1 MEGLIAKPLGKEVA
15 MFEKFTDKAR
25 QIILKAKEIAAE
37 YGHNYLGSEHLLLAL
52 LELDEIPVLVL
63 SKFGVSVEKIKNTIE
78 KQVQKGDFKGEVL
91 FSPDAKRIIEFAIEE
106 ARILHH
112 PMVGPE
118 HLFIAVVRE
127 KTGLGGRILR
137 SYGIDEYSV
146 RREVLNI
153 LGELPQKEQKKSAP
167 TPNLDKY
174 GKDLTKLARENK
186 LDPVIGREKEIDRV
200 IQILMRR
207 RKNNPVLIGEPGVG
221 KTAIVE
227 GLAQRIVEG
236 KVPEPLRNKRIVAL
250 DMAALVAGTKYRG
263 QFEERLKNILKEL
276 EKNPDIILFI
286 DELHTIVG
294 AGSAEG
300 SIDASNILK
309 PALARG
315 EIQVI
320 GATTLDEYRK
330 YIEKDGALE
339 RRFQPVMVEAPS
351 VEDAKK
357 IVLGLKDRFEEYHGV
372 EYTLDALEKAVE
384 LAEKYINDR
393 QLPDKAIDV
402 IDEAGSLV
410 KIRNYE
416 LPPELK
422 QLQEQIKEL
431 DAKKRQAAQEQ
442 DYETAFQLREKEIKL
457 RARFEKLKQQWEE
470 NLKKNRPKV
479 TVDDVAEVISRWTG
493 IPVKRLTETEM
504 QKLLNIENELKK
516 RVLEQDHAV
525 EAVAKAI
532 RRSRIGL
539 HRKKRPIGVFL
550 FLGPTGV
557 GKTETAKALAEYL
570 FGSEDALIRFDM
582 SEFMEKHTV
591 SKLVGAPPGYVGYEE
606 GGQLTERVRRRPYSV
621 ILLDEVEKAHPDVFN
636 LFLQI
641 FDDGRLTDAYGRTV
655 DFSNTIII
663 MTSNLGARMISERA
677 RVGFE
682 QNQGLI
688 EYEEMKKNIMDQVK
702 KYFTPEF
709 LNRLD
714 DIVVFKPLSKEAV
727 AKIIDLH
734 LKEINEGLKE
744 WGVSVK
750 LHKSFVDWLIDKYYK
765 PEYGARSIKRGLQR
779 EVEELIAEELLKGNL
794 KNAGLIELKVN
805 KQGKPYIR
813 RSKKKEKTQEE
824 ETTQVS

>member
-1 MEGLIAKPLGKEVA
+1 
-15 MFEKFTDKAR
+15 MFDKFTDKAR
-25 QIILKAKEIAAE
+25 QIILKAKDIAAE
-37 YGHNYLGSEHLLLAL
+37 YGHHYLSSEHLLLAL
-52 LELDEIPVLVL
+52 LDNDEITSLVL
-63 SKFGVSVEKIKNTIE
+63 SKFGLSVEKVKKTL
-78 KQVQKGDFKGEVL
+78 QAQMTKGNFKGEIL
-91 FSPDAKRIIEFAIEE
+91 FSPDAKRIIETAIEE

-112 PMVGPE
+112 PFVGTE
-118 HLFIAVVRE
+118 HLLLAIVRE
-127 KTGLGGRILR
+127 KTGLGGRVLR
-137 SYGIDEYSV
+137 GFGLDEYSV
-146 RREVLNI
+146 RREILHL
-153 LGELPQKEQKKSAP
+153 LGEVPEQESKKSAP

-174 GKDLTKLARENK
+174 GKDLTKLAREKK
-186 LDPVIGREKEIDRV
+186 LDPVIGRDKEIERV
-200 IQILMRR
+200 IQILLRR

-236 KVPEPLRNKRIVAL
+236 KVPEPLKDKRIVAL
-250 DMAALVAGTKYRG
+250 DMAAVVAGTKYRG

-276 EKNPDIILFI
+276 EKNRNIILFI

-300 SIDASNILK
+300 SIDASNMLK

-315 EIQVI
+315 EIQLI
-320 GATTLDEYRK
+320 GATTIDEYRK
-330 YIEKDGALE
+330 HIEKDGALE
-339 RRFQPVMVEAPS
+339 RRFQPVMVNAPT

-357 IVLGLKDRFEEYHGV
+357 ILLGLKEKFENFHGV
-372 EYTLDALEKAVE
+372 EYTLDAIEKAVE
-384 LAEKYINDR
+384 LSEKYINDR

-410 KIRNYE
+410 KIRGYE
-416 LPPELK
+416 PPPELK
-422 QLQEQIKEL
+422 AIEEKIKEL
-431 DAKKRQAAQEQ
+431 EEEKRKAVEEQE
-442 DYETAFQLREKEIKL
+442 YEKAIQIRDEELR
-457 RARFEKLKQQWEE
+457 LKRKYEELKREWKE
-470 NLKKNRPKV
+470 NLEKNRPKV

-493 IPVKRLTETEM
+493 VPVKRLTQTEAE
-504 QKLLNIENELKK
+504 KLLRIEEELKK
-516 RVLEQDHAV
+516 RVLEQDHAI
-525 EAVAKAI
+525 ERIAKAL

-539 HRKKRPIGVFL
+539 HRKKRPIGVFM

-606 GGQLTERVRRRPYSV
+606 GGQLTEAVRRRPYSV

-641 FDDGRLTDAYGRTV
+641 FDDGRLTDAFGRTV

-663 MTSNLGARMISERA
+663 MTSNLGARMIAERGK
-677 RVGFE
+677 VGFE
-682 QNQGLI
+682 QESGLVD
-688 EYEEMKKNIMDQVK
+688 YEQLKKNVMEQVK
-702 KYFTPEF
+702 RYFTPEF

-714 DIVVFKPLSKEAV
+714 DIVVFKPLSREAV

-734 LKEINEGLKE
+734 LSEINKGLQE
-744 WGVSVK
+744 WGIKVK
-750 LHKSFVDWLIDKYYK
+750 LHKSFVDWLIDKYYQ

-779 EVEELIAEELLKGNL
+779 EVEELIAEELLKGAL
-794 KNAGLIELKVN
+794 KDVETVELRVN

-813 RSKKKEKTQEE
+813 RIRRKQKGKEE
-824 ETTQVS
+824 ETTEAKALS

>member
-1 MEGLIAKPLGKEVA
+1 MAG
-15 MFEKFTDKAR
+15 MFDRFTDKAR
-25 QIILKAKEIAAE
+25 QIILKAKDIAAE

-52 LELDEIPVLVL
+52 LENDELTPLVL
-63 SKFGVSVEKIKNTIE
+63 SKFGLSAEKVKKSLVSQMV
-78 KQVQKGDFKGEVL
+78 KGNFKGEIL
-91 FSPDAKRIIEFAIEE
+91 FSPDAKRIIELAIEE
-106 ARILHH
+106 GRILHH
-112 PMVGPE
+112 PYVGTE
-118 HLFIAVVRE
+118 HLLIAIVRE
-127 KTGLGGRILR
+127 KTGLGGRVLR
-137 SYGIDEYSV
+137 SFGLDEYAV
-146 RREVLNI
+146 RREILHL
-153 LGELPQKEQKKSAP
+153 LGEVPEQEQKKSAP
-167 TPNLDKY
+167 TPNLDKF
-174 GKDLTKLARENK
+174 GKDLTKMAKEGK
-186 LDPVIGREKEIDRV
+186 LDPVIGRDKEIERV
-200 IQILMRR
+200 IQILLRR

-236 KVPEPLRNKRIVAL
+236 KVPEPLKGKRIVAL
-250 DMAALVAGTKYRG
+250 DMASVVAGTKYRG

-276 EKNPDIILFI
+276 EKNRDIILFI

-300 SIDASNILK
+300 SIDASNMLK

-315 EIQVI
+315 EIQII
-320 GATTLDEYRK
+320 GATTVDEYRK
-330 YIEKDGALE
+330 HIEKDGALE
-339 RRFQPVMVEAPS
+339 RRFQPVMVNAPS

-357 IVLGLKDRFEEYHGV
+357 IVLGLKDRFEKFHGV

-384 LAEKYINDR
+384 LSDKYINDR

-402 IDEAGSLV
+402 IDEAGALV
-410 KIRNYE
+410 KIRNYS
-416 LPPELK
+416 LPSELK
-422 QLQEQIKEL
+422 VLEEKIKEL
-431 DAKKRQAAQEQ
+431 EEEKRKAVEEQ
-442 DYETAFQLREKEIKL
+442 DYERAIEIRDKELKL
-457 RARFEKLKQQWEE
+457 RAEFEEKKRQWEE

-493 IPVKRLTETEM
+493 IPVKRLTETEVE
-504 QKLLNIENELKK
+504 KLLKIEEELKK
-516 RVLEQDHAV
+516 RVLEQDHAI
-525 EAVAKAI
+525 ERIAKAL

-606 GGQLTERVRRRPYSV
+606 GGQLTELVRRRPYSV

-641 FDDGRLTDAYGRTV
+641 FDDGRLTDAFGRTV

-663 MTSNLGARMISERA
+663 MTSNLGARMIAERG

-682 QNQGLI
+682 QESGLI
-688 EYEEMKKNIMDQVK
+688 DYEEMKKNVMEQVK
-702 KYFTPEF
+702 RYFTPEF
-709 LNRLD
+709 INRLD
-714 DIVVFKPLSKEAV
+714 DIIVFKPLSREAV

-744 WGVSVK
+744 WGIKVK

-794 KNAGLIELKVN
+794 KDVDTVELLIR
-805 KQGKPYIR
+805 QGKPSLR
-813 RSKKKEKTQEE
+813 RIKKQSKEENEEKVEIT
-824 ETTQVS
+824 S

>member
-1 MEGLIAKPLGKEVA
+1 
-15 MFEKFTDKAR
+15 MFDKFTDKAR
-25 QIILKAKEIAAE
+25 QIILKAKDIATE

-52 LELDEIPVLVL
+52 LENVELTSLVL
-63 SKFGVSVEKIKNTIE
+63 TKFGLTPEKVKRSLLS
-78 KQVQKGDFKGEVL
+78 QMVKGNFKGEIL
-91 FSPDAKRIIEFAIEE
+91 FSPDAKRVIEFSIEE
-106 ARILHH
+106 AKILHH
-112 PMVGPE
+112 PFVGTE
-118 HLFIAVVRE
+118 HLLIAIVRE

-137 SYGIDEYSV
+137 SFGLDEYAI
-146 RREVLNI
+146 RREVLHI
-153 LGELPQKEQKKSAP
+153 LGEVPEQEQKKNNP
-167 TPNLDKY
+167 TPNLDKF
-174 GKDLTKLARENK
+174 GKDLTKLAREGK
-186 LDPVIGREKEIDRV
+186 LDPVIGREKEIERV
-200 IQILMRR
+200 VQILLRR

-236 KVPEPLRNKRIVAL
+236 KVPEPLKGKRIVAL
-250 DMAALVAGTKYRG
+250 DMASVVAGTKYRG

-276 EKNPDIILFI
+276 EKNRDIILFI

-300 SIDASNILK
+300 SIDASNMLK

-315 EIQVI
+315 EIQLI
-320 GATTLDEYRK
+320 GATTVDEYRK

-339 RRFQPVMVEAPS
+339 RRFQPVMVNAPS

-357 IVLGLKDRFEEYHGV
+357 ILLGLKDRFEKFHGV

-384 LAEKYINDR
+384 LSDKYINDR

-410 KIRNYE
+410 KIRSYS

-422 QLQEQIKEL
+422 ALEEKIKEL
-431 DAKKRQAAQEQ
+431 EEEKRKAVEEQ
-442 DYETAFQLREKEIKL
+442 DYERAIQIRDKELRLKTE
-457 RARFEKLKQQWEE
+457 FENKKREWEQ

-493 IPVKRLTETEM
+493 IPVNRLTETEM
-504 QKLLNIENELKK
+504 EKLLKMEEELKK
-516 RVLEQDHAV
+516 RVLEQDHAI
-525 EAVAKAI
+525 ERIAKAL

-539 HRKKRPIGVFL
+539 HRKKRPIGVFM

-606 GGQLTERVRRRPYSV
+606 GGQLTELVRRRPYSV

-641 FDDGRLTDAYGRTV
+641 FDDGRLTDAFGRTV

-663 MTSNLGARMISERA
+663 MTSNLGARMITERGK
-677 RVGFE
+677 VGFE
-682 QNQGLI
+682 QESGLI
-688 EYEEMKKNIMDQVK
+688 EYEEMKKNVMEQVK
-702 KYFTPEF
+702 RYFTPEF

-714 DIVVFKPLSKEAV
+714 DIIVFKPLSREAV

-744 WGVSVK
+744 WGIKVK
-750 LHKSFVDWLIDKYYK
+750 LHKSFIDWLIDKYYK

-779 EVEELIAEELLKGNL
+779 EVEELIAEELLRGNL
-794 KNAGLIELKVN
+794 KGVDTVEIFIR
-805 KQGKPYIR
+805 QDKPSLR
-813 RSKKKEKTQEE
+813 RIKKKEENTEKVE
-824 ETTQVS
+824 VSS